1 MDSNGQ
7 TLHDKPHTCMLCGI
21 YGNAML
27 YFYYVIVT
35 FFFHG
40 GKMCRIFSIPWG
52 GTIYGTI
59 FHPVGWKM
67 FRHIFHPGW
76 TKVVLCRIFSIQWGG
91 KCAGFFPSSGSDGE
105 CNGEIDGEK
114 KIHPTATCNAVAPSS
129 SLALMLAPASIKR
142 RHNSILCSET
152 HWHRQA
158 DLWSAGLPSTSRALT
173 SAPF

>member
-1 MDSNGQ
+1 MLRDS
-7 TLHDKPHTCMLCGI
+7 
-21 YGNAML
+21 YGNTIL
-27 YFYYVIVT
+27 HFYYVIVT

-91 KCAGFFPSSGSDGE
+91 KCAGFFPSNGSDGE

-114 KIHPTATCNAVAPSS
+114 KIHPFAF
-129 SLALMLAPASIKR
+129 
-142 RHNSILCSET
+142 
-152 HWHRQA
+152 
-158 DLWSAGLPSTSRALT
+158 G
-173 SAPF
+173 

>member
-1 MDSNGQ
+1 
-7 TLHDKPHTCMLCGI
+7 MLCDI

-114 KIHPTATCNAVAPSS
+114 KIHPFVTRPVGDFRTVTMPVECEGDEYTV
-129 SLALMLAPASIKR
+129 
-142 RHNSILCSET
+142 
-152 HWHRQA
+152 HRTRV
-158 DLWSAGLPSTSRALT
+158 L
-173 SAPF
+173 